1 MATVSALGESMAIP
15 GNAPGWFG
23 SRLTEL
29 REKAGMTPEQLAQRV
44 NMTLGAISLLERG
57 DRSPAWGTMVA
68 LATALGVGVE
78 VFAEEMA
85 EDTRP
90 RRGRTRRPPG
100 SGRTK
105 DEG

>member
-1 MATVSALGESMAIP
+1 MSTP
-15 GNAPGWFG
+15 GNSAGWFG

-29 REKAGMTPEQLAQRV
+29 REKAGLTPEQLAQRV
-44 NMTLGAISLLERG
+44 GMTLGAISLLERG
-57 DRSPAWGTMVA
+57 DRSPAWATLVA

-85 EDTRP
+85 EDARP
-90 RRGRTRRPPG
+90 RRGRSRRPPEKG
-100 SGRTK
+100 MK